1 MKTTTLL
8 FLAFT
13 SAATLTS
20 CNEKKAAIDA
30 NRNATKDAID
40 DRKEEVNEVAK
51 AATQQADIN
60 AEIIKANIEA
70 ANKSAQAQLNANKV
84 KADADAVAEKAR
96 VDALNK

>member
-8 FLAFT
+8 FLALA

-20 CNEKKAAIDA
+20 CNEKKA
-30 NRNATKDAID
+30 AID

-70 ANKSAQAQLNANKV
+70 ANKSAQAQLDANKV